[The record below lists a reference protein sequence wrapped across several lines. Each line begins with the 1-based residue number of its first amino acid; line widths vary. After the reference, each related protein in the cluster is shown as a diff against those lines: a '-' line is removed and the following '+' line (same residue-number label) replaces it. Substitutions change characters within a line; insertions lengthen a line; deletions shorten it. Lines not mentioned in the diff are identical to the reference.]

1 MIVLFTDFG
10 LSGPYVGQMK
20 AVLAQAAPQLP
31 VIDLFADAP
40 AHDIHASAH
49 LLASYH
55 QGFPAGTVFLC
66 VVDPG
71 VGSDKRKPMI
81 LHADGHWYVGPA
93 NGLFDV
99 VAARSQT
106 AEAWRITWQPQV
118 LSASFHGRDLFAPVA
133 AQLACGEFP
142 EAARMDYTGGKEYA
156 ADLAQVI
163 YIDHFGNL
171 LTGLRAAFHSED
183 MSLQLAGQQIPRVRT
198 FSDVAPG
205 QALCYCNSSGLLE
218 IAVNQGRADTLFKA
232 TIGTAV
238 QTDPCLAR

>member
-40 AHDIHASAH
+40 AHDIRASAH

-55 QGFPAGTVFLC
+55 QGFPADTVFLC

-71 VGSDKRKPMI
+71 VGSDKREPMI

-99 VAARSQT
+99 LAARSLRS
-106 AEAWRITWQPQV
+106 EAWRISWQPQA

-142 EAARMDYTGGKEYA
+142 AAQRMDYSRDKECA

-163 YIDHFGNL
+163 YVDHFGNL
-171 LTGLRAAFHSED
+171 LTGLRAACHSD
-183 MSLQLAGQQIPRVRT
+183 RLSLHLAGQQIPRVRT

-205 QALCYCNSSGLLE
+205 RPLCYSNSSGLLE
-218 IAVNQGRADTLFKA
+218 IAVNQGRADTLFEA
-232 TIGTAV
+232 GIGSTV
-238 QTDPCLAR
+238 QTGEW